1 MKKVLGKVSLLTL
14 VMAGGLFIGQSASA
28 DTAYTIQ
35 NGDSF
40 YSIAQKHG
48 VDPYALASA
57 NGLGIYDLIL
67 PGQVLTVPGYEA
79 PAAPVAPAPAA
90 APVANTSGY
99 TVKEGD
105 SFSSIAAAH
114 GMDYNQLATSNGLS
128 VYDLIVPGQVLQVTG
143 AAPVATPAATAP
155 AEAPSSYYL
164 EGYDYEPGINYP
176 VGQCTWA
183 VQKLTGWAGDW
194 WGNASTWAVN
204 AARDGFAVGTTPAVG
219 AIAVWDDGGFGHVA
233 YVTGINEQGQIQV
246 LEANYNGRQWID
258 NHRGWFNPN
267 EGMGP
272 VSYIYPH

>member
-1 MKKVLGKVSLLTL
+1 MKKVLGKVSLLPL
-14 VMAGGLFIGQSASA
+14 VIAGGLLAKEVVAA
-28 DTAYTIQ
+28 DAAYTVQ

-40 YSIAQKHG
+40 YLIGQKHG
-48 VDPYALASA
+48 VDPYALAAA

-67 PGQVLTVPGYEA
+67 PGQVLTIPGYQA
-79 PAAPVAPAPAA
+79 PAAPAVAA
-90 APVANTSGY
+90 APVQEQVATTATY
-99 TVKEGD
+99 TVQAGD
-105 SFSSIAAAH
+105 SFSSIAAVY
-114 GMDYNQLATSNGLS
+114 GMDFNQLAANNGLS
-128 VYDLIVPGQVLQVTG
+128 IFDTIFPGQTLQVAGTTL
-143 AAPVATPAATAP
+143 ATTPT
-155 AEAPSSYYL
+155 EAPSSYYL

-194 WGNASTWAVN
+194 WGNAATWAIH
-204 AARDGFAVGTTPAVG
+204 AARDGFPVGLTPVVG

-233 YVTGINEQGQIQV
+233 YVTGVDELGNIQV

-272 VSYIYPH
+272 VSYIYPY